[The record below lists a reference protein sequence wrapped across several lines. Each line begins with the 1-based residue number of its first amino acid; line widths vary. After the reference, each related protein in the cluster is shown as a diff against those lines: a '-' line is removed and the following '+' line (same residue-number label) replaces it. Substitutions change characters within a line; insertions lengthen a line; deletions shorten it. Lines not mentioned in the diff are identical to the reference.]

1 MEESTKNELV
11 DPNVHLRSLDIER
24 HPTPTEREQ
33 IEKIKG
39 DLDDYHDITIDH
51 RYTSPI
57 KEDMMDDIIGSIVVS
72 TVSRKFLSLG
82 QA

>member
-1 MEESTKNELV
+1 M

-24 HPTPTEREQ
+24 HPTPTEKEQ
-33 IEKIKG
+33 IDKIKG

-51 RYTSPI
+51 RYTGPI